1 MKAVVVAVSV
11 MFALLL
17 SVVVAFT
24 GLYISNANW
33 ANGMEKTI
41 VAQYDNNRNIL
52 SNYTTRIME
61 MAQVNDM
68 YRDDLMGVIEQTF
81 SGRYGE
87 DGSKAVFQFIQENN
101 MNLDSSMYRAIQSS
115 MESGRLEFQNN
126 QTRLIDLR
134 RNYETAMGYVVKGFF
149 ITLAG
154 YPKIDLTKYDIIVES
169 TTQER
174 FDTKIDKPLKLR

>member
-1 MKAVVVAVSV
+1 M
-11 MFALLL
+11 L
-17 SVVVAFT
+17 T
-24 GLYISNANW
+24 GRTVW
-33 ANGMEKTI
+33 KKTI

-149 ITLAG
+149 INLAG

-174 FDTKIDKPLKLR
+174 FDTKVDKPLKLR